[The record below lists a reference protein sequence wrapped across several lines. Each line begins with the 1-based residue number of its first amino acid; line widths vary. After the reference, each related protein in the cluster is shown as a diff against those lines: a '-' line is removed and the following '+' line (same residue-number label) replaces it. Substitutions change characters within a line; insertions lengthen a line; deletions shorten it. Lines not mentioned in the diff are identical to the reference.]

1 MFFAILKSISQNN
14 SKVIVELKND
24 MKLKGNLV
32 SVDTNLNLVLSKP
45 NFEENENIHQFKY
58 TYNTF
63 IRGNVIRYIH
73 FNKKDINTELIEDA
87 CKKLYN
93 DEENN
98 E

>member
-1 MFFAILKSISQNN
+1 
-14 SKVIVELKND
+14 

>member
-1 MFFAILKSISQNN
+1 MFYAILKSISQNN

-45 NFEENENIHQFKY
+45 SDEENENLHQLKY
-58 TYNTF
+58 SYNIF
-63 IRGNVIRYIH
+63 IRGNAIRYIH
-73 FNKKDINTELIEDA
+73 FNKNEINTELIEEA
-87 CKKLYN
+87 CLKLN
-93 DEENN
+93 NNEEN

>member
-1 MFFAILKSISQNN
+1 MFYAILKSISQNN

-32 SVDTNLNLVLSKP
+32 SVDTNLNIVLSKP
-45 NFEENENIHQFKY
+45 NFEENDKMHQFKY

-73 FNKKDINTELIEDA
+73 FDKKDINTELIEDA

-93 DEENN
+93 EEEKN

>member
-1 MFFAILKSISQNN
+1 MFYAILKSISQNN

-45 NFEENENIHQFKY
+45 TFEDNENMHQLKY
-58 TYNTF
+58 SYNTF
-63 IRGNVIRYIH
+63 IRGNAIRYIH
-73 FNKKDINTELIEDA
+73 FNKKEINTELIEEA
-87 CKKLYN
+87 CLKLN
-93 DEENN
+93 NNNEEN

>member
-1 MFFAILKSISQNN
+1 MFYAILKSISQNN

-32 SVDTNLNLVLSKP
+32 SVDTNLNIVLSKP
-45 NFEENENIHQFKY
+45 NFEENDKMHQFKY

-73 FNKKDINTELIEDA
+73 FGKKDINTELIEDA

-93 DEENN
+93 EEEKN